1 MGYYWRSTQYLFS
14 PIRVMFGSRLF
25 SGLCLVL
32 GFSQGYVWYMAFLRV
47 MFGTGLFSRL
57 CLDTTLFSGL
67 CLEFF
72 RVMFGTRLFSGLCLA
87 FLGQGHNCYI
97 AQLIYFCLP
106 PSSKHSVYKIVS
118 VGSLNNRFLKTKEI
132 LNVTPTLIDQR
143 VPSKWVKTV
152 SI

>member
-14 PIRVMFGSRLF
+14 PI
-25 SGLCLVL
+25 
-32 GFSQGYVWYMAFLRV
+32 
-47 MFGTGLFSRL
+47 
-57 CLDTTLFSGL
+57 
-67 CLEFF
+67 

-132 LNVTPTLIDQR
+132 LNVTPTLIGQR

-152 SI
+152 SIWSGRCMKVYQPIPSGHFTLTPTSQMSPLPVRRTSRSRCTRWC